1 MSTPAWGPQAQ
12 AVAVRPDAAPGR
24 WLRRLG
30 LAFVVLVAAWILS
43 GIGQPKAVPDCTG
56 PSCYV
61 FAEDGT
67 APYQDVQ
74 RQQQAQTGDRVG
86 DFVTWIVVLAVAGAA
101 AKWVVRRRRTAAGG
115 LRRALASTPKTPA
128 QQAASAPDA
137 LAATQVM
144 AAEAFGSPGGHVGW
158 QQGTGTYIT
167 ARPRGGML
175 VIGPPS
181 SGKSSG
187 VIIPSVIIAPGACV
201 ASSIKGDVMAATALT
216 RSRLGR
222 VWHFDPGGEEQAAPG
237 VAQCRWSPLVS
248 VRTWDDA
255 RRIASRMAEPARS
268 TDNGGGGGGGAHF
281 LERARDW
288 LEVLLYAAHLDRR
301 PIADVADWAATA
313 AGDDTAETVLTILI
327 SAADSGDVGAQI
339 ARTQLEGL
347 LSTPDRERGSVLS
360 TMTRLLR
367 IYGSVTARTLG
378 ADPNFLPADF
388 VRSTDTLYIT
398 ASPERQNEYA
408 PLIAGLL
415 EEIRYAV
422 YARHRAEEDGRE
434 PRRPHVTFVLD
445 EANNTAPIP
454 LPAII
459 SEAGGQS
466 LHVIVGIQDLSRA
479 RHRWGKEADGFL
491 TLFFTK
497 LVLPGVIE
505 PYTLDALSNA
515 SGEYDRTVVGH
526 SESTSFIG
534 PYTIPIK
541 QTSPS
546 YSVQRQKV
554 LHQGDIAQLPAGTG
568 LLYEGADWWLVSVGL
583 HWQHPVWR
591 AIESE
596 SARLVPDQRRLTAT
610 STANQP

>member
-1 MSTPAWGPQAQ
+1 MNTPPWGPQAQ
-12 AVAVRPDAAPGR
+12 AVAVPPSAAPGR
-24 WLRRLG
+24 LLRRLG
-30 LAFVVLVAAWILS
+30 LALVVLVASWTLS
-43 GIGQPKAVPDCTG
+43 GLGQSKPIPDCAG

-61 FAEDGT
+61 FASNGT
-67 APYQDVQ
+67 APYQEVK
-74 RQQQAQTGDRVG
+74 RQQQAQTGKRVG
-86 DFVTWIVVLAVAGAA
+86 SFVSWTVQLTVAGLFAG
-101 AKWVVRRRRTAAGG
+101 WLIRRRRTTAGS
-115 LRRALASTPKTPA
+115 LRRALTRAPKTPT
-128 QQAASAPDA
+128 QRVASSPDA
-137 LAATQVM
+137 LAATQAM
-144 AAEAFGSPGGHVGW
+144 ASEVFGSPGGHVGW

-201 ASSIKGDVMAATALT
+201 ASSIKGDVMAATACT
-216 RSRLGR
+216 RSRLGQ

-237 VAQCRWSPLVS
+237 VVQCRWSPLVS

-268 TDNGGGGGGGAHF
+268 AENGGGGGGAHF

-288 LEVLLYAAHLDRR
+288 LEVLLYAAHLDHR

-327 SAADSGDVGAQI
+327 TAGDTGDTGARI

-378 ADPNFLPADF
+378 ANPNFLPAEF
-388 VRSTDTLYIT
+388 VRSTDTLFIT

-422 YARHRAEEDGRE
+422 YARHRAEEAGRE

-526 SESTSFIG
+526 SQSTSHIG

-568 LLYEGADWWLVSVGL
+568 LLYEGANWWLISVGL
-583 HWQHPVWR
+583 HWQHPVWT
-591 AIESE
+591 AIEAQSQ
-596 SARLVPDQRRLTAT
+596 ALMPQQWDHVL
-610 STANQP
+610 